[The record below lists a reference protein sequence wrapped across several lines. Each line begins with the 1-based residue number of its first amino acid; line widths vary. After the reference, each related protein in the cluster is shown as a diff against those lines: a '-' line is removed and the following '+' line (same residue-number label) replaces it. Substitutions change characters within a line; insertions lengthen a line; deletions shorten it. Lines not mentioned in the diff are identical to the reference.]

1 MEEKKFDEMP
11 EDERNQWMDECFA
24 YDEELKRNGHYIG
37 GEALESAQSAK
48 TLRYKRGKI
57 SATDGPF
64 AETKEQ
70 LGGLLLL
77 EADDLNH
84 AVELMS
90 KHPGIRMGSVFEI
103 RPSFDMSPMQ
113 KESEERRNAK

>member
-1 MEEKKFDEMP
+1 MDEEKFEAMP
-11 EDERNQWMDECFA
+11 EAERNQCMDECFV
-24 YDEELKRNGHYIG
+24 YDEELKRKGHWIG
-37 GEALESAQSAK
+37 GEALESAQTAK

-70 LGGLLLL
+70 LGGILLL

-90 KHPGIRMGSVFEI
+90 KHPGMKMGSTFEI
-103 RPSFDMSPMQ
+103 RPSFDMSPII
-113 KESEERRNAK
+113 KESEERRSVK